1 MKRSFAIGL
10 AVIAGCVLS
19 AAPRVFAQR
28 VRQLT
33 GENVTSDKLVQ
44 VLTPKGP
51 RPRGI
56 GLQPPQCTHFHQQ
69 AARGIELAP
78 KADIAALSVEFNTNS
93 ADLTPAAQKTLD
105 TLAQA
110 LDSAA
115 LKPCCFEIEGYTD
128 SRGGKELNKK
138 LSAAR
143 AESVVNYLA
152 QHAGIDRTRMM
163 PEGFGAASPVASN
176 ATEAGRSENRRVQVV
191 NLGYGTPSS
200 D

>member
-1 MKRSFAIGL
+1 MKRSFAIGV

-19 AAPRVFAQR
+19 VAPRVFAQR

-56 GLQPPQCTHFHQQ
+56 GLQPPRCTHFHQQ
-69 AARGIELAP
+69 ASRGIELAP

-110 LDSAA
+110 LDSAE

-128 SRGGKELNKK
+128 SSGGKALNKK

-143 AESVVNYLA
+143 AESVVNYLT

-176 ATEAGRSENRRVQVV
+176 ATEAGRSENRRVQVL

>member
-1 MKRSFAIGL
+1 MKRSFAVGV

-19 AAPRVFAQR
+19 VAPRVFAQR

-56 GLQPPQCTHFHQQ
+56 GLQPPRCTHFHQQ

-110 LDSAA
+110 LDSAE

-128 SRGGKELNKK
+128 SSGGKALNKK

-143 AESVVNYLA
+143 AESVVNYLT

-176 ATEAGRSENRRVQVV
+176 ATQAGRSENRRVQVV